1 MERENVFFIS
11 IFLLTFYCSFLDSTS
26 VPRLKFQRLQFT
38 LQFLYEKYVTSI
50 IFKLEATEDGLV
62 CTLTKTDFEGH
73 VCELLI
79 RLTTLHS
86 TWQDGQ
92 TSKPACSLYLPFYSI
107 RVLFIYQK
115 IPKVFVVPEENFRE
129 QTEHLK
135 RQSCFCPTECSK
147 AIRFPFLQTHPPSV
161 CYQFP
166 AFAAI
171 FQ

>member
-92 TSKPACSLYLPFYSI
+92 TSKPACSLYLPFYSS
-107 RVLFIYQK
+107 
-115 IPKVFVVPEENFRE
+115 FRGSTGKFPRA
-129 QTEHLK
+129 TEHLK
-135 RQSCFCPTECSK
+135 RQSCFCRKECCK
-147 AIRFPFLQTHPPSV
+147 PIRFPCLETHSPSV
-161 CYQFP
+161 WIPVSCFRGH
-166 AFAAI
+166 FSVNETVCSCK
-171 FQ
+171 